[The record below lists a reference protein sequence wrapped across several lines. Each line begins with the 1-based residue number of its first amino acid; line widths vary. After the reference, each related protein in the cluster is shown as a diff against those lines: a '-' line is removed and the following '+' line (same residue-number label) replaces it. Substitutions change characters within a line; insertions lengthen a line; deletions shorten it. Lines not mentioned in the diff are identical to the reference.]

1 MAIIN
6 DRCFPELHL
15 WTSRFPS
22 TCHRWKY
29 GRCVFPHDSFREAP
43 TDTTPGLKGCSWCVK
58 PENSL
63 PMFLQATN
71 AESQAPEIG
80 LRLRNQWQNGCRW
93 DSRILTSKSSFL
105 TYYNRKHAFLS
116 RHLRRRGAL
125 ERAQESSARWVI
137 GTRLL
142 IHLSHNHRWETLAEI
157 YYIYLSQVCG
167 TFLELTP
174 QRMGQVTID

>member
-1 MAIIN
+1 MTGVFQN
-6 DRCFPELHL
+6 F
-15 WTSRFPS
+15 T
-22 TCHRWKY
+22 Y
-29 GRCVFPHDSFREAP
+29 GLPDFHPPVIDGNMEDVFSL
-43 TDTTPGLKGCSWCVK
+43 TTPSGKHLQTRHQAWKAALGVSSQK
-58 PENSL
+58 
-63 PMFLQATN
+63 MFLQATN

-142 IHLSHNHRWETLAEI
+142 IHLSHNHRWEALAEI